1 MSYVDV
7 VGVPRPDWFDDWV
20 AYCFDFQSD
29 LAAKAGLLP
38 GAIGTDRGTFDQLK
52 SHGLIVGDYDANPDV
67 VFDLINNQWGKF
79 MREWMNKQGMY
90 A

>member
-1 MSYVDV
+1 MHVSYVDV

-52 SHGLIVGDYDANPDV
+52 SHG
-67 VFDLINNQWGKF
+67 
-79 MREWMNKQGMY
+79 
-90 A
+90 